1 MFVTRKKIV
10 AVLAAVALIGTAAA
24 CSPQQSPAKN
34 NGLAVLAAF
43 YPLAFVAQQVGG
55 DRVEVT
61 TLTPKGAEPHDLEL
75 APAQTRQIGEADLVL
90 FQTRFQPA
98 LDAAVA
104 ARNPDHVLDA
114 APLASRPLVEDPD
127 HDHSDDD
134 HAAEGGDA
142 HDHGPNDP
150 HFWLDPELLETFAQQ
165 VGAELTSLD
174 PEGASYFE
182 ANLAAFSQELDQLD
196 QDFSTGLATCAHDSI
211 IVTHEAFGYLT
222 DRYDFSQ
229 ISIVGVDPESEPSPA
244 QLKKVSATIVDL
256 GIETIFFETLVSPK
270 VAQTLARDLGI
281 ETWVL
286 DPLEGI
292 TKENETYFTIMNANL
307 EALVAGMQCS

>member
-1 MFVTRKKIV
+1 MFVTRKKI
-10 AVLAAVALIGTAAA
+10 AGAFTAVALIATVAA
-24 CSPQQSPAKN
+24 CSPQQDPAKN
-34 NGLAVLAAF
+34 EGLAVLAAF
-43 YPLAFVAQQVGG
+43 YPLAFVAEQVGG
-55 DRVEVT
+55 DRVDVT
-61 TLTPKGAEPHDLEL
+61 TLTPQGAEPHDLEL

-114 APLASRPLVEDPD
+114 ASLATRPLVADPD
-127 HDHSDDD
+127 HDHGEEGKDD
-134 HAAEGGDA
+134 

-165 VGAELTSLD
+165 VAAELTSLD
-174 PEGASYFE
+174 PQGADEFE
-182 ANLAAFSQELDQLD
+182 KNLAAFSQELDQLD

-211 IVTHEAFGYLT
+211 IVTHEAFGYMA

-281 ETWVL
+281 ETRVL
-286 DPLEGI
+286 DPIEGI
-292 TKENETYFTIMNANL
+292 TKENETYFIIMNANL